1 MIQCQKMQLRRK
13 TNKPL
18 KYYSIY
24 VLSKQIDFPDKKLF
38 IEVISSI
45 FKHAK
50 EELLRRHQIK
60 ILGLGHF
67 FIRGIKVVHKLVDYG
82 MTRKLGHV
90 VYHTNF
96 HSGRIRYEIKWRD
109 RRFDRMY
116 KFEPYRFL
124 KRDLAKTL
132 KEDYE

>member
-1 MIQCQKMQLRRK
+1 MQLRK
-13 TNKPL
+13 KINKPL

-24 VLSKQIDFPDKKLF
+24 VLSKKVNYPDKQLF
-38 IEVISSI
+38 IKVISSI
-45 FKHAK
+45 FQHAQ

-60 ILGLGHF
+60 LLGLGHF
-67 FIRGIKVVHKLVDYG
+67 YIRGVKVVNKLVDYG
-82 MTRKLGHV
+82 MTRKLGQV

-96 HSGRIRYEIKWRD
+96 HSGRVRYEIKWRD
-109 RRFDRMY
+109 RKFDRVY

>member
-1 MIQCQKMQLRRK
+1 MIQCQKMQLRK
-13 TNKPL
+13 KINKPL

-24 VLSKQIDFPDKKLF
+24 VLSKKVNYPDKQLF
-38 IEVISSI
+38 IKVISSI
-45 FKHAK
+45 FQHAK

-60 ILGLGHF
+60 LLGLGHF
-67 FIRGIKVVHKLVDYG
+67 YIRGVKVVNKLVDYG
-82 MTRKLGHV
+82 MTRKLGLV
-90 VYHTNF
+90 VYHTIF
-96 HSGRIRYEIKWRD
+96 QSGRVRFEIKWRD
-109 RRFDRMY
+109 RKFDRVY